1 MRIAI
6 LTNAP
11 APYRTPVFERIAEA
25 PGVEARVF
33 FDSASGA
40 AEERHV
46 GRPRRAGRH
55 GFLFGASP
63 DGRFGE
69 AARRSRAA
77 LTVGRRLLTAAE
89 HRNDRKTPPGLV
101 RVRCLPGAAEMSSRE
116 EIKLLKKRLP
126 PRNWL
131 RIWWAHSGAS
141 DLAIGRS
148 RAWESP
154 NPKSMR

>member
-11 APYRTPVFERIAEA
+11 APYRTAVFERIA
-25 PGVEARVF
+25 V
-33 FDSASGA
+33 
-40 AEERHV
+40 
-46 GRPRRAGRH
+46 
-55 GFLFGASP
+55 
-63 DGRFGE
+63 
-69 AARRSRAA
+69 
-77 LTVGRRLLTAAE
+77 E
-89 HRNDRKTPPGLV
+89 HRNDRKIPPGLV

-131 RIWWAHSGAS
+131 RICWTPSGAS
-141 DLAIGRS
+141 ALAIGLS

-154 NPKSMR
+154 NPKNMR